1 MIDNIELFDKTL
13 SSTRELSFDI
23 IEDDEGCPL
32 YFSIVTSKNLN
43 DHDYHSQMLP
53 KNYRIIKIE
62 PTVAGRLK
70 LSASA
75 GIFQNENIRIVNSY
89 DELINYLIYLLDI
102 INRRDFSWFNSVLTE
117 FINLNA

>member
-1 MIDNIELFDKTL
+1 MIESIELFGKTL

-32 YFSIVTSKNLN
+32 YFSVVTSKNLN
-43 DHDYHSQMLP
+43 DRDYYSQMLP
-53 KNYRIIKIE
+53 KNYQIIRIE

-89 DELINYLIYLLDI
+89 NELINHLIYLFRY
-102 INRRDFSWFNSVLTE
+102 N
-117 FINLNA
+117 